1 MCKVRVR
8 GSCTRNSL
16 KSHSGKYL
24 QEFRVG
30 MGLFYLWFHGCFNSR
45 LSVWGTPAESGDPLD
60 SKDTCHRLV
69 PCDTEIQLAQLEQR
83 GS

>member
-1 MCKVRVR
+1 MSGTLGAGTEMCKVRVR

-45 LSVWGTPAESGDPLD
+45 LSVLGDP
-60 SKDTCHRLV
+60 SR
-69 PCDTEIQLAQLEQR
+69 EW
-83 GS
+83 